1 MGNGSEQRRNASCVH
16 GKEEFTDMFT
26 FAIQETAQRFEAF
39 TSGACFGVVFGTA
52 LGAGITVFPMSIWQM
67 VLA

>member
-1 MGNGSEQRRNASCVH
+1 MARQ
-16 GKEEFTDMFT
+16 EEFTDMFT

-39 TSGACFGVVFGTA
+39 KSGACFGVVFGTA
-52 LGAGITVFPMSIWQM
+52 LGAAITVLIMSMWQM